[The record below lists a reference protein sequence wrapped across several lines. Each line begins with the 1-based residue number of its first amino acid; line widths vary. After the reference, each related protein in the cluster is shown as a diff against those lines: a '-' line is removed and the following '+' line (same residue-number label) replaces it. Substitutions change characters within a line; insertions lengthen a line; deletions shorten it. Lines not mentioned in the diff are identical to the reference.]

1 MAMKI
6 LKCAECGKD
15 VEMSFEFAGKYGG
28 RAKSTICNDCA
39 LATAS
44 PEVLWWRKFH
54 EKNRKL
60 RDSLENN

>member
-15 VEMSFEFAGKYGG
+15 VEMTFEFAGKYAG
-28 RAKSTICNDCA
+28 RANSTICNDCA

-44 PEVLWWRKFH
+44 PEMIWWKKFPQ
-54 EKNRKL
+54 KNREL
-60 RDSLENN
+60 RDSLENK

>member
-15 VEMSFEFAGKYGG
+15 VEMTFEFAGKYEG
-28 RAKSTICNDCA
+28 RAKSTIYNDCA

-44 PEVLWWRKFH
+44 PEQLWWKGFH
-54 EKNRKL
+54 EKCRKL
-60 RDSLENN
+60 RDKTL

>member
-15 VEMSFEFAGKYGG
+15 VEMTFEFAGKYAG
-28 RAKSTICNDCA
+28 RANSTICNDCA

-44 PEVLWWRKFH
+44 PGVLWWKKFH
-54 EKNRKL
+54 QKNREL
-60 RDSLENN
+60 RDSLENE

>member
-44 PEVLWWRKFH
+44 PEVL
-54 EKNRKL
+54 
-60 RDSLENN
+60 

>member
-15 VEMSFEFAGKYGG
+15 VEMTFEFAGKYEG
-28 RAKSTICNDCA
+28 RAKSTIYNDCA